1 MSISR
6 QYYKEVYP
14 RLKFY
19 ALSKCGD
26 KTLADD
32 LVSDTILR
40 AIEKADENLTETEL
54 TYWCLRVLK
63 NRFVDIKRKHTERQ
77 FDPVVPEDETDALK
91 TEQDGFANILYNQ
104 CMSKLDQTQKEVLIL
119 NLFEGLT
126 TKLIA
131 ELLEKPQNT
140 VLTWLSKAKSEL
152 NDCLT
157 A

>member
-1 MSISR
+1 MNSSNPTYRDNFPKLQLVKTLHGFRTTRRPASIRKRVFDMSISR

-63 NRFVDIKRKHTERQ
+63 NDLLTLKENTLNGNLTQ
-77 FDPVVPEDETDALK
+77 WCPEDETDALK
-91 TEQDGFANILYNQ
+91 TEQ
-104 CMSKLDQTQKEVLIL
+104 MVSLI
-119 NLFEGLT
+119 FST
-126 TKLIA
+126 ISA
-131 ELLEKPQNT
+131 CQN
-140 VLTWLSKAKSEL
+140 
-152 NDCLT
+152 
-157 A
+157 